1 MLQSWRPQKE
11 TQTKVFSCEICKIF
25 KNAFFCRKPPM
36 TASDNQNVHRV
47 SKFVFGP
54 TWLHVEVGIL
64 FTRFTNLCNPK
75 SRLLLYDYNTILF
88 YFVCSIALAL
98 FICGHV
104 ELNLGPKN
112 TFFYNFSLSLESP
125 EVYLECSRT
134 STMGLFCE
142 NR

>member
-1 MLQSWRPQKE
+1 MKFA
-11 TQTKVFSCEICKIF
+11 KFSRTP
-25 KNAFFCRKPPM
+25 FFYRKPPI

-47 SKFVFGP
+47 SKFVFCP
-54 TWLHVEVGIL
+54 TWSHVEVGIL

-75 SRLLLYDYNTILF
+75 SGLLLYDYNTIAF

-98 FICGHV
+98 FICGNV

-112 TFFYNFSLSLESP
+112 TFSYNFSLSLESP
-125 EVYLECSRT
+125 EVYLESSRT